1 MSHGCSAV
9 PCHVHP
15 ASLRMGSLQS
25 RSSLMCGH
33 SEDREWTHGVD
44 SVDAFVGQCI
54 DGLGS
59 TTVSLQLDAASN
71 LPHN

>member
-1 MSHGCSAV
+1 MSCSSSFIEDGFFAEPLQPDV
-9 PCHVHP
+9 W
-15 ASLRMGSLQS
+15 ALRGQ
-25 RSSLMCGH
+25 GV
-33 SEDREWTHGVD
+33 WTHGVD
-44 SVDAFVGQCI
+44 SVDAFVGKCI